1 MSREFEFFI
10 YLLERYA
17 ARNGET
23 ADKTYGRL
31 ARLNLLD
38 YAIGMYELYHVEGL
52 ENAFAD
58 LDRKIEETKN
68 KRDGEI

>member
-1 MSREFEFFI
+1 MSREFKFFV

-23 ADKTYGRL
+23 ADVTYNRL
-31 ARLNLLD
+31 ASCGLVD
-38 YAIGMYELYHVEGL
+38 YAIGMYELYHVESL

-58 LDRKIEETKN
+58 LDRRLK
-68 KRDGEI
+68 GENARPFS